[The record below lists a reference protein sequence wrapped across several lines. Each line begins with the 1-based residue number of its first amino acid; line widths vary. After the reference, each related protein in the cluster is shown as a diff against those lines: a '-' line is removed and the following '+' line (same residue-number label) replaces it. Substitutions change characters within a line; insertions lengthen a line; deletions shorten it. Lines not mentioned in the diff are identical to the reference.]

1 MAISAHYGE
10 NEAQR
15 DDFLLRSPKYLTF
28 SSYPVMLFLLVVE
41 TEGYLS

>member
-15 DDFLLRSPKYLTF
+15 DDFLRSPKYLTF